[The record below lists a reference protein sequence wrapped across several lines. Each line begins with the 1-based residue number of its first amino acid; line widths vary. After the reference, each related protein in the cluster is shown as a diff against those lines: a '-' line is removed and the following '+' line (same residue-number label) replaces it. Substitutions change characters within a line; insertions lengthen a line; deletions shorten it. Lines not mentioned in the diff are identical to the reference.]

1 MTSALQAGLEKAR
14 APGPAEGGNL
24 PTGGGSVDMPWLH
37 NQPRSSQRRVA
48 GHFIRSRRHP
58 GHARWRCRRTTHFA
72 ACAKTLRVTLAAIPL
87 QLPQSLWGSGA
98 SNPLNHARPN
108 FKRKTTMT
116 QLPTGTVTPASIV
129 EAMKAVAG
137 GPPRAR
143 ASFAKGRCVHGTY
156 AASDR
161 AEEITKSRSFTR
173 PSRVLARFS
182 LGGDREV
189 ANTDRVLRGF
199 SFRLGGDQHRSDLLM
214 QSAPVHFARTLDQ
227 MLAFPKARVSG
238 PDGKPDMEEIRA
250 FSAANPETLRQANYI
265 AAPPLDLGFAGTTYW
280 GVHCFP
286 ATNLKGETRFI
297 KFKVVPVGADVAPT
311 QKADVKSADFL
322 LHDLENRITAGDV
335 RFSVTAL
342 LDRPGDPTMD
352 VTSRWSDE
360 DSREAVRLGTIV
372 ITGVEAEDAC
382 DAAVF
387 NPANLADG
395 IGHPPDEIFAA
406 RRAAYAI
413 AQATRR

>member
-1 MTSALQAGLEKAR
+1 
-14 APGPAEGGNL
+14 
-24 PTGGGSVDMPWLH
+24 
-37 NQPRSSQRRVA
+37 
-48 GHFIRSRRHP
+48 
-58 GHARWRCRRTTHFA
+58 
-72 ACAKTLRVTLAAIPL
+72 
-87 QLPQSLWGSGA
+87 
-98 SNPLNHARPN
+98 
-108 FKRKTTMT
+108 MT
-116 QLPTGTVTPASIV
+116 QLPTGTVTLASIV
-129 EAMKAVAG
+129 EAMKAIAG
-137 GPPRAR
+137 SPPRAR